1 MEKVKEEIE
10 AIKKTKEAQEQ
21 IRLNQELNRKTIE
34 KQNQTAEFQ
43 RKSAELQF
51 KILQNYWEQTQIGN
65 SPPLPAHL
73 LFPTP
78 PMSAGSFNFPPSQ
91 RYTLKKYD
99 QFVLKLLAALWELL
113 YCLYNFTKFLQQK

>member
-1 MEKVKEEIE
+1 MSLLKIKEEIE
-10 AIKKTKEAQEQ
+10 TIKKTKEAQEQ

-51 KILQNYWEQTQIGN
+51 KILQNHWDQLQNGN
-65 SPPLPAHL
+65 SPSLPAHL

-91 RYTLKKYD
+91 RYAFKKCD
-99 QFVLKLLAALWELL
+99 HFSL
-113 YCLYNFTKFLQQK
+113 NTS